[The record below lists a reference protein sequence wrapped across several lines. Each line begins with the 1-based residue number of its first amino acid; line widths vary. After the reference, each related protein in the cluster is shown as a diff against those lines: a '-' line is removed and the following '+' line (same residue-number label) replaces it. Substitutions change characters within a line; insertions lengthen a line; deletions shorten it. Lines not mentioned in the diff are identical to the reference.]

1 MNHSFTG
8 IICSINPFMSSGA
21 HNMLLRRFILH
32 VRQQQWFAVTLD
44 LVVVVLGVFVAF
56 QVDRWYEAQQAE
68 SRALA
73 HFDSLAADFAQNR
86 ERLLKAIGYADRQIS
101 AALALRNEARRAEAV
116 LSIPELN
123 RLYSET
129 SGLPTFE
136 AVDFAYRNL
145 INSGELAGIKDL
157 ELRERLAEF
166 YASYELTKVMQT
178 TQELQYV
185 NVIQPYT
192 IRNLDYAASG
202 RPGSATET
210 ERQSLEPLINPGLIL
225 EAMRTKEFE
234 NIVVAQWE
242 RAIDMR
248 SNYRELLDSV
258 THIQAILEKQK

>member
-145 INSGELAGIKDL
+145 INSGMNSPRLCRPLRSCSMSMSYSLTPSEIWTMRPAGV
-157 ELRERLAEF
+157 R
-166 YASYELTKVMQT
+166 
-178 TQELQYV
+178 
-185 NVIQPYT
+185 
-192 IRNLDYAASG
+192 AA
-202 RPGSATET
+202 
-210 ERQSLEPLINPGLIL
+210 QL
-225 EAMRTKEFE
+225 K
-234 NIVVAQWE
+234 
-242 RAIDMR
+242 R
-248 SNYRELLDSV
+248 SVSPSN
-258 THIQAILEKQK
+258 H